1 MRDTLLASAA
11 EMDSARRPV
20 WVLVAFLATFSL
32 GASCG
37 GKVDPTAPPG
47 ADTRPAQERVESI
60 PQVDLADLTGAEKRV
75 FADLTNDLLSPCGEP
90 VSVARCATD
99 TSSRCNQCVPAARY
113 LAHLVTEGYERAEI
127 ETHFNAR
134 YGRETKYELRV
145 DGLPIR
151 GAPMATVMIVEF
163 SDFEC
168 PYCGAAAPLLERTM
182 REFDG
187 RVKLVFKNYPLDQHV
202 RAMPAARAA
211 VAAGKQGKFW
221 EMHDLLFA
229 NQQAL
234 EDEDFERYA
243 VQLGMDVERFKADMA
258 SPDTQARID
267 ADKAEGRRV
276 HVEGT
281 PTLFINGRLFT
292 EPPTQLSG
300 YLRQELER

>member
-1 MRDTLLASAA
+1 
-11 EMDSARRPV
+11 MDSARRPV
-20 WVLVAFLATFSL
+20 WVLVAFLATFCL

-37 GKVDPTAPPG
+37 GKTEQVTPGHPPPAP
-47 ADTRPAQERVESI
+47 RQRVESI
-60 PQVDLADLTGAEKRV
+60 PAVDLSDLTAPEKRV

-99 TSSRCNQCVPAARY
+99 SASHCNQCVPAARY
-113 LAHLVTEGYERAEI
+113 LARLVTDGFERAEI
-127 ETHFNAR
+127 EEHFTAR
-134 YGRETKYELRV
+134 YGRETKYEIGV
-145 DGLPIR
+145 EGLAVR
-151 GAPMATVMIVEF
+151 GAPMAPILIVEF

-168 PYCGAAAPLLERTM
+168 PYCGAAAPMLERTL

-187 RVKLVFKNYPLDQHV
+187 RVKLVFKHYPLDQHP

-221 EMHDLLFA
+221 EFHDLLFA
-229 NQQAL
+229 HQDSL

-243 VQLGMDVERFKADMA
+243 VQLGLDLERFKADLA

-281 PTLFINGRLFT
+281 PTMYINGRRFT
-292 EPPTQLSG
+292 ESPTQLSN
-300 YLRQELER
+300 YLREELDR